1 MPIEG
6 ISATTPVREISPYD
20 KSAQQ
25 TGQERNREEEA
36 QSTSF
41 TPQAANANQPATPS
55 EPAMT
60 ADEAIGSS
68 VLPPASAPVQNES
81 AQNNQN
87 QYAQQDLYPKEPM
100 GKEQLPKVDA
110 NA

>member
-20 KSAQQ
+20 KSAA
-25 TGQERNREEEA
+25 QERQQKNREEQT

-41 TPQAANANQPATPS
+41 TPQAANANQPSTQT

-68 VLPPASAPVQNES
+68 VLPPASAPVQNEE
-81 AQNNQN
+81 AQNNQ
-87 QYAQQDLYPKEPM
+87 YARQDLYPQEPM
-100 GKEQLPKVDA
+100 GKEQLPNVDA

>member
-1 MPIEG
+1 MPITE

-20 KSAQQ
+20 KSTAQERQ
-25 TGQERNREEEA
+25 QRNREEEA

-41 TPQAANANQPATPS
+41 TPQAANANQPSTRT

-68 VLPPASAPVQNES
+68 ILPPASAPVQNEE
-81 AQNNQN
+81 ARNN
-87 QYAQQDLYPKEPM
+87 QYARQDLYPKEPM